1 MKLMHLARGLV
12 ALAVLVALLAGAP
25 AALWAVGR
33 LFLPTRI
40 PTLDDVTAV
49 LVRPDDG
56 TLLIGLLVVAGW
68 GVWATLAASITGE
81 VIDRARTGG
90 ARAHHSTPFVLWP
103 TRAVAA
109 LLIGWIVT
117 AFATSPAAATAPATT
132 AVASELLPRA
142 SEPSRPPG
150 DPAGHGRVHVVAPR
164 DTLWDI
170 AAAELGDPLRWREI
184 LDLNRGHPQPD
195 GARLGDDT
203 LLHVGWTLT
212 LPDNP
217 EPRTDRVEVHPGDT
231 LSALAG
237 RYLGDPT
244 RYPELY
250 ETNTRA
256 VSRTGT
262 CSTTPT
268 SSAPAGSS
276 ASPTPPR
283 RSRTNHRCGTRPT
296 AAPRPGTG
304 TGTTTP
310 PPPPAPTSAP
320 PPTAPEPGLGPDVP
334 PDGAATPSP
343 PTLSP
348 APTPTPRPTPSAPPT
363 AASPPVLT
371 PPIPTCYR
379 PECRHRPHPSTGPS
393 APAPLTTAASGSAH
407 TADTDLPGPV
417 VLGTAGMLASGL
429 LAGLLVLRRRQLRW
443 RRHGRRIALPG
454 AALSRVEAGITAAAQ
469 PAGPLFLD
477 LALRSLTAATPG
489 HYPELRAARLA
500 PTGVDLV
507 LTEPQPPPPPYLDA
521 SHNGDRDGRDGDGGT
536 VWRVPADAPYP

>member
-1 MKLMHLARGLV
+1 MKLMHLTRGLV
-12 ALAVLVALLAGAP
+12 ALAVVIALLAGAP
-25 AALWAVGR
+25 AALWAVGHP
-33 LFLPTRI
+33 FLPTRI
-40 PTLDDVTAV
+40 PTVDDVTSV

-68 GVWATLAASITGE
+68 AVWATLAASIIGE
-81 VIDRARTGG
+81 VIDRARIGG
-90 ARAHHSTPFVLWP
+90 RIRGPAPFALWP

-109 LLIGWIVT
+109 LLVGWIVT
-117 AFATSPAAATAPATT
+117 AFATSPAAATASTST

-150 DPAGHGRVHVVAPR
+150 AGHDRVHVVAPR

-184 LDLNRGHPQPD
+184 LDLNRSRPQPD
-195 GARLGDDT
+195 GGRLRDDT
-203 LLHVGWTLT
+203 PLHVGWTLT

-217 EPRTDRVEVHPGDT
+217 APRMDRVEVRPGDT

-237 RYLGDPT
+237 RYLGDPA

-250 ETNTRA
+250 KNNTGAVQPDGHMLDDPDLIRPGWLLRLPDTTTNA
-256 VSRTGT
+256 APDTGT
-262 CSTTPT
+262 APDTTV
-268 SSAPAGSS
+268 
-276 ASPTPPR
+276 
-283 RSRTNHRCGTRPT
+283 RPG
-296 AAPRPGTG
+296 PGPGTG
-304 TGTTTP
+304 TGTATS
-310 PPPPAPTSAP
+310 PPPPAPTSAT
-320 PPTAPEPGLGPDVP
+320 PTTPQPGLGPDVP
-334 PDGAATPSP
+334 PDAAVTPSP

-348 APTPTPRPTPSAPPT
+348 APTPAPLPTPSAPPT
-363 AASPPVLT
+363 ATSPPALS
-371 PPIPTCYR
+371 PPATAAGSARMPA
-379 PECRHRPHPSTGPS
+379 PAAPSTGPS
-393 APAPLTTAASGSAH
+393 TAPAPLTTAASGSAH
-407 TADTDLPGPV
+407 TADVDLPGPV

-454 AALSRVEAGITAAAQ
+454 AALSRVEAGISGAAQ

-477 LALRSLTAATPG
+477 LALRSLTVATPG
-489 HYPELRAARLA
+489 RFPELRAAWLA

-521 SHNGDRDGRDGDGGT
+521 SDNGDREG
-536 VWRVPADAPYP
+536 